1 MVTSNDKIINLAKE
15 HAPLLC
21 CVPKFHP
28 IYQTMASLT
37 DTELVVYYS
46 ELKKHND
53 NKPLNSFLELEFKNR
68 LNKPKEKANELQ
80 TNTRDGKQRKKR
92 STDEGTSITE

>member
-1 MVTSNDKIINLAKE
+1 MVTSNDKIVKLAE
-15 HAPLLC
+15 AHAPLLC

-37 DTELVVYYS
+37 DTELAVYYS

-68 LNKPKEKANELQ
+68 LNKPKEKTNVSKTS
-80 TNTRDGKQRKKR
+80 TNTD
-92 STDEGTSITE
+92 SDSL

>member
-1 MVTSNDKIINLAKE
+1 MVTSNDRIVNLAKE

-28 IYQTMASLT
+28 IYKAMASLT
-37 DTELVVYYS
+37 DTELAVYYS
-46 ELKKHND
+46 ELKKNND

-80 TNTRDGKQRKKR
+80 TNTRNGEQRKEG
-92 STDEGTSITE
+92 SDDEGTSITK